1 MELMEPIF
9 DRFGLDRTLWLLA
22 LGLSVFLLSLILA
35 FVFHRWLFPA
45 FLRMTIR
52 IPADLDPRQV
62 LAVRLPFT
70 LGIVLLGIYLALQ
83 ITPEFLPTHR
93 QVVNIGFRLAAI
105 GLGVMA
111 VASVVSRVLFWY
123 SEHIAP
129 QTSSEAD
136 ERLLP
141 LLRRVAVAAVY
152 ILGGLIM
159 LDQMNINISPLIAGL
174 GLGGLAVA
182 LALQP
187 TLANLFA
194 GSYVMTE
201 GVITPGDYIELE
213 NGINGYVVDVGWRST
228 RLRTWRNNLV
238 VVPNSKFAET
248 IITNCAEPEPPVNVY
263 LTCGVSYDSDLFRVE
278 QVCHEVMDQLL
289 ETDSRAVKEYGGWF
303 GFNSFGDSNVNFW
316 LFVQA
321 QDRLASFEVQSIL
334 MQRLHHRLRQ
344 EGIVINYPVRSLQL
358 PDGQAPPGISGH
370 NGADPVDR
378 SWARRPRR
386 RNRRPR
392 EGVHTLP
399 NADQDAG
406 GAGGGPGGEG
416 PGSG

>member
-1 MELMEPIF
+1 MDFILE
-9 DRFGLDRTLWLLA
+9 RFGLEAPIWLPA
-22 LGLSVFLLSLILA
+22 VGVSVFLLSLILA
-35 FVFHRWLFPA
+35 FVFHRWLFPV
-45 FLRMTIR
+45 FLRWTIR
-52 IPADLDPRQV
+52 IPVDLDLRPT
-62 LAVRLPFT
+62 LAIRLPFT
-70 LGIVLLGIYLALQ
+70 LGIVLLGIYLGLQVALD
-83 ITPEFLPTHR
+83 FLPEQQR
-93 QVVNIGFRLAAI
+93 VVTVGFNLAAI
-105 GLGVMA
+105 GLGIVA
-111 VASVVSRVLFWY
+111 VASVVSRTLTWY
-123 SEHIAP
+123 SEHIALR
-129 QTSSEAD
+129 TRSNAD

-141 LLRRVAVAAVY
+141 LLRRFAVAAVY
-152 ILGGLIM
+152 VLGGLII
-159 LDQMNINISPLIAGL
+159 LDQLNINISPLIAGL

-213 NGINGYVVDVGWRST
+213 NGITGYVVDVGWRST

-248 IITNCAEPEPPVNVY
+248 IITNYAAPDPPVNVY

-303 GFNSFGDSNVNFW
+303 GFDSFGDSNVNFW
-316 LFVQA
+316 LFLQA
-321 QDRLASFEVQSIL
+321 RDRLASFEVQSIL

-358 PDGQAPPGISGH
+358 PDGHAPPGLPGQ
-370 NGADPVDR
+370 NGATGADR
-378 SWARRPRR
+378 SLGRRPRR
-386 RNRRPR
+386 RNRRPI

-399 NADQDAG
+399 TAGQDADG
-406 GAGGGPGGEG
+406 PADGPGGET